1 MIDGQLFGSSHA
13 GQSTTISL
21 ENNEFVSAFEY
32 YNFPNPGHLKW
43 DILWRMELC
52 AMSIFSITTTDLIS
66 TQKQYGPYA
75 TTCVEHATE
84 RVYVEVPIG
93 MSFQDFLAEF
103 STITDG
109 GFIGINAP
117 TTNITTTTLTTIDGK
132 LLFSSS
138 IK

>member
-1 MIDGQLFGSSHA
+1 MVDGQLFGSSH
-13 GQSTTISL
+13 GESITIYL
-21 ENNEFVSAFEY
+21 ENNELVTAFEY
-32 YNFPNPGHLKW
+32 YNFPDPGHLKW

-52 AMSIFSITTTDLIS
+52 AMSIFSITTTDS
-66 TQKQYGPYA
+66 KQTQKQYGPYA

-84 RVYVEVPIG
+84 RVYVEIPIG

-103 STITDG
+103 SFITDR
-109 GFIGINAP
+109 GFIGIK
-117 TTNITTTTLTTIDGK
+117 TLTTNDGK

>member
-1 MIDGQLFGSSHA
+1 MVDGQLFGSSN
-13 GQSTTISL
+13 GKSITISL
-21 ENNEFVSAFEY
+21 ENNEFVTAFEY
-32 YNFPNPGHLKW
+32 FNFPDPGHLEW
-43 DILWRMELC
+43 NLFWRMELC
-52 AMSIFSITTTDLIS
+52 AMSIFSITTTDLIP

-103 STITDG
+103 STITER
-109 GFIGINAP
+109 GFIGINDP
-117 TTNITTTTLTTIDGK
+117 TTNIMTTTSTTSDGK

>member
-1 MIDGQLFGSSHA
+1 MVDGQLFGSSN

-21 ENNEFVSAFEY
+21 ENNEFVTAFEY
-32 YNFPNPGHLKW
+32 YNFPDPGHLKW

-52 AMSIFSITTTDLIS
+52 AMSIFSITKTDLIQ

-103 STITDG
+103 STITER
-109 GFIGINAP
+109 GFIGINDP
-117 TTNITTTTLTTIDGK
+117 TTNIMTTTSTTSDGE